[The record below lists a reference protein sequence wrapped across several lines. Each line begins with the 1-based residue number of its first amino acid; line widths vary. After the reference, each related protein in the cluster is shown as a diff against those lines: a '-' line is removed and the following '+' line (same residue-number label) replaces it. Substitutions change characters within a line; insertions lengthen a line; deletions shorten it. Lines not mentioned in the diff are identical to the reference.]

1 MPTLRFID
9 SQFFS
14 GAMNMAIDEVLLTNL
29 SQHDKQPYLRF
40 YKWRPATL
48 SFGYNQKI
56 EKLVDVAAVR
66 ALGLDIVR
74 RMSGGK
80 MVFHNDEYTFCVG
93 FPSEVI
99 EARIGKGKT
108 FLEMFT
114 LAVSPLLA
122 GLERIGVP
130 ARFADSR
137 EMRHS
142 SNGIHCYATAAGH
155 SIYAGN
161 RKLIGA
167 AGVFRNNNLVIHGSI
182 PISAGFPPESCFI
195 SGYKASQDV
204 DMAALNDFC
213 GSTETEELPGIMARA
228 YASGLNLK
236 VKEQNLVKSELEMAY
251 RLAETKYSNLFWNS
265 SESIEKSA
273 CQKA

>member
-1 MPTLRFID
+1 MATLRFID

-14 GAMNMAIDEVLLTNL
+14 GAMNMAIDEMLMRQL
-29 SQHDKQPYLRF
+29 SQQDRKPYLRF
-40 YKWRPATL
+40 YKWQPATL

-56 EKLVDVAAVR
+56 ERLIDVTAVR

-93 FPSEVI
+93 FPAELI

-114 LAVSPLLA
+114 LAVSPLLD
-122 GLERIGVP
+122 GLAQMGVP

-142 SNGIHCYATAAGH
+142 SNAVHCYATAAGH

-167 AGVFRNNNLVIHGSI
+167 AGVFRNNSLIIHGSI
-182 PISAGFPPESCFI
+182 PISASFPPEHCFNA
-195 SGYKASQDV
+195 GCKVSQDV
-204 DMAALNDFC
+204 DMAALRDFC
-213 GSTETEELPGIMARA
+213 PANEIEKLPGTMAAAFVTRL
-228 YASGLNLK
+228 GLEVEKLPLT
-236 VKEQNLVKSELEMAY
+236 ESELEISAKI
-251 RLAETKYSNLFWNS
+251 AEEKYSDLFWS
-265 SESIEKSA
+265 SSDKIEKSA
-273 CQKA
+273 CQKV